1 MREAVV
7 SKRYAEA
14 LFELGEENKLLDTF
28 IEQFSLIKDRLTEHE
43 QLFSILKHPQVQT
56 DQKQKMVKEIF
67 KDFHQYVVYTMLLLI
82 ERQRIELIPLIV
94 DQLNELVNDAK
105 GIAEAT
111 VYSVR
116 PLTDEEQAVLAEK
129 FAKQLNKKA
138 VTFKNIVDPDVLGGL
153 RIRIGHT
160 IYDGTVR
167 GRLRRLERNIA
178 TANK

>member
-14 LFELGEENKLLDTF
+14 LFELGEENNLLDTF
-28 IEQFSLIKDRLTEHE
+28 IEQFSLIKDRLIEHE

-56 DQKQKMVKEIF
+56 DQKQTMVKEIF
-67 KDFHQYVVYTMLLLI
+67 QDFHQYVVDTMRLLI
-82 ERQRIELIPLIV
+82 ERQRIELMPLMV

-116 PLTDEEQAVLAEK
+116 PLTDEELAVLAK
-129 FAKQLNKKA
+129 QFAEQLNKKA
-138 VTFKNIVDPDVLGGL
+138 VTFKNIVDPEVLGGL
-153 RIRIGHT
+153 RIQIGHT

-167 GRLRRLERNIA
+167 SRLRRLERNIA